1 MSARREEGGQP
12 KTDSCGQGR
21 REGIS
26 QMWMSA
32 LKEKWFSFFLIIIF
46 WKYFLSNINLIF
58 EYRVPDKIML
68 DCKVYSSSLHIHTHT
83 PFAYIISLPQ
93 KQKLL
98 SNLSAYLYLLGCQL
112 EWTPQNI
119 PLVCCLSIYWNY
131 TALIMQF

>member
-83 PFAYIISLPQ
+83 R
-93 KQKLL
+93 LL
-98 SNLSAYLYLLGCQL
+98 HILSAYHRSKNYFLICQPIFICWVVSLNELHRISPWFVVCQFIEITLLL
-112 EWTPQNI
+112 
-119 PLVCCLSIYWNY
+119 
-131 TALIMQF
+131 